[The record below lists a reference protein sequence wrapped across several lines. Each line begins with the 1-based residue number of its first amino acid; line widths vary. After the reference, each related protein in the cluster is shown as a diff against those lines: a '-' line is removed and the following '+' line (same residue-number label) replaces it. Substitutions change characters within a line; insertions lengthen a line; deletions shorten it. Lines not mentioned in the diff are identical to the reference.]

1 MKGAEECYG
10 RAILASPGD
19 GELLMLYG
27 MLVWENYREK
37 ERAGAYL
44 QKATEL
50 SPHDWYVHRSP
61 TFDAFIS
68 ILILFQ
74 QERGKLIEH

>member
-1 MKGAEECYG
+1 MKGAEQCYG

-19 GELLMLYG
+19 GEVLMLYG

-44 QKATEL
+44 QRATEI
-50 SPHDWYVHRSP
+50 SPDDWYIQTYYKSII
-61 TFDAFIS
+61 DSLLLIS
-68 ILILFQ
+68 C
-74 QERGKLIEH
+74 